1 MFFRVKLVTSSD
13 HSGLSLFYQ
22 IVRCAQHRDL
32 QRITFTVNV
41 LEDEE
46 KDEDNEIS
54 KRVNLFV
61 LLLAKSKLEWKSF
74 LSSKPTPYHAMV
86 MGTIE
91 LENFSRSTQV
101 LSDCLHLWILQK
113 ILLLLIYRKELEL
126 KKWGRYLWRYLVPG
140 SLQLFEDYV
149 GNWDGIIKTYC
160 IQCPL
165 NLYHWYTWL
174 MSKWLTVISSGI
186 SK

>member
-91 LENFSRSTQV
+91 LENFSNSTQL
-101 LSDCLHLWILQK
+101 LSFMNSLNDIAATNQPE
-113 ILLLLIYRKELEL
+113 RA
-126 KKWGRYLWRYLVPG
+126 GMYLWRYLFPL
-140 SLQLFEDYV
+140 SPQLFEEYV
-149 GNWDGIIKTYC
+149 GNGAGKIKSCY
-160 IQCPL
+160 IQCPV
-165 NLYHWYTWL
+165 NHWYTW
-174 MSKWLTVISSGI
+174 STSNWLTVISSGI

>member
-22 IVRCAQHRDL
+22 IVRFAEYRDL

-54 KRVNLFV
+54 KRVNLLV

-91 LENFSRSTQV
+91 LENFSNSTQL
-101 LSDCLHLWILQK
+101 LSFMNSLKDIAATNQSERAGTQEMGKVSLKVSCPRITSIIWGLCGELGWYNQNILYSMPFKSISLIHMVNVEVTDCYQ
-113 ILLLLIYRKELEL
+113 
-126 KKWGRYLWRYLVPG
+126 
-140 SLQLFEDYV
+140 
-149 GNWDGIIKTYC
+149 
-160 IQCPL
+160 
-165 NLYHWYTWL
+165 
-174 MSKWLTVISSGI
+174 
-186 SK
+186 